1 MPEGVAESPEFGYD
15 IRHKEP
21 FFDKI
26 NPAIRG
32 AGMDIQDVLS
42 FTLRS
47 FAIFGT
53 PFLDLK
59 TNLRSGFFGRCHEL
73 TNCFKK

>member
-1 MPEGVAESPEFGYD
+1 MTEGVAESPEFAYYVG
-15 IRHKEP
+15 HKEP

-47 FAIFGT
+47 FT
-53 PFLDLK
+53 PWDA
-59 TNLRSGFFGRCHEL
+59 
-73 TNCFKK
+73 